1 MTALT
6 LFRRPLAA
14 LAIATT
20 SLFLALPA
28 QAEVVFQDVTSPGGI
43 EAWLVEDYAVPIVTI
58 RFAFDGGS
66 TQDPVGKE
74 GLANLLTTLF
84 DEGAGDLDS
93 EAFQIALDDAGA
105 EMGFVADTDAIY
117 GSMRMLAEHRDAALG
132 LLKLAIEAPRFD
144 QNPID
149 RMRAQLVT
157 GIIAAARDPGTAAQQ
172 QWTTALYG
180 DHPYARRSEGTPE
193 TLASLTAADLR
204 QAHKTMFARD
214 NLHVGIV
221 GAINA
226 EDAAALLDTLF
237 GNLPASPELTPIAD
251 VEPRLGQD
259 LKVDYKLPQTSI
271 FMAYPGLKRSDPDYF
286 AAYLMTHIL
295 GGDTFGSRL
304 TREVREKRG
313 LTYGISA
320 NLSNQVHSQ
329 ALVIATSTRADRAAE
344 TLEVIKQV
352 VADMAANGPTP
363 EELAAAKQYLIGS
376 YPINE
381 LTSSSSIAN
390 TLVSLQ
396 VWDLGLD
403 YVARRGEMIDAVTIA
418 DVKEMAQRLLTA
430 QPAILQMGPP
440 PAP

>member
-1 MTALT
+1 MLN
-6 LFRRPLAA
+6 
-14 LAIATT
+14 
-20 SLFLALPA
+20 A
-28 QAEVVFQDVTSPGGI
+28 QGNPGGEPTTGWFRI
-43 EAWLVEDYAVPIVTI
+43 
-58 RFAFDGGS
+58 S
-66 TQDPVGKE
+66 T
-74 GLANLLTTLF
+74 
-84 DEGAGDLDS
+84 S
-93 EAFQIALDDAGA
+93 
-105 EMGFVADTDAIY
+105 
-117 GSMRMLAEHRDAALG
+117 
-132 LLKLAIEAPRFD
+132 
-144 QNPID
+144 
-149 RMRAQLVT
+149 
-157 GIIAAARDPGTAAQQ
+157 DPG
-172 QWTTALYG
+172 
-180 DHPYARRSEGTPE
+180 SC
-193 TLASLTAADLR
+193 
-204 QAHKTMFARD
+204 
-214 NLHVGIV
+214 
-221 GAINA
+221 
-226 EDAAALLDTLF
+226 
-237 GNLPASPELTPIAD
+237 
-251 VEPRLGQD
+251 
-259 LKVDYKLPQTSI
+259 
-271 FMAYPGLKRSDPDYF
+271 
-286 AAYLMTHIL
+286 
-295 GGDTFGSRL
+295 GDTFGSRL

-418 DVKEMAQRLLTA
+418 DVKAMAQRLLTA